1 MCVADAGLVLKAILG
16 ASERSAVR
24 RRLRTGIRCAAVTWA
39 AQFIISTYLRDKQ
52 LFPQG
57 RQKLSIEEFQA
68 MHPRKYIQ
76 RNVSNQALR
85 APHCWQPESRLALAQ
100 RLSCLTA
107 FLHTA
112 IKWRVLEAHR
122 HMRNVIFCRLER
134 PYSSSPETDPTAVS
148 D

>member
-1 MCVADAGLVLKAILG
+1 MDGNEGDVCVADAGLVLKAILG

-85 APHCWQPESRLALAQ
+85 APHCWQPVAPRPGSKA
-100 RLSCLTA
+100 
-107 FLHTA
+107 
-112 IKWRVLEAHR
+112 VLFDSLPAY
-122 HMRNVIFCRLER
+122 RN
-134 PYSSSPETDPTAVS
+134 
-148 D
+148 